1 MASTTLT
8 KSPPEPPRPERE
20 RHRLGPNIVQKLLP
34 MAPAVVLLLLFFAGP
49 VIWSFY
55 TAFTNQ
61 ALSGAGALHPHFIGL
76 ANFRRMWSDPTFI
89 QSIVLTVVFVVGSAV
104 IGQNVLGMTI
114 ALLLRN
120 RGRFVQTTVSLVVV
134 GAWVMPEIVAAFCW
148 YAYLNR
154 DGSLNDWFRH
164 VGFHQDWLYT
174 APMFA
179 VILANVWRGTAFSM
193 MVYSA
198 ALSDIP
204 PEIEEAASIDGAGGF
219 TSFRRITFPLLLVG
233 VAPILVASFAYN
245 FNNYNVIQLL
255 TQGGPFTPDN
265 PNAGGTD
272 ILISYTVRLAFGGGG
287 VQFGFASAIATLLF
301 AITGVLAAAQFRV
314 TRRLEEVN

>member
-1 MASTTLT
+1 MASTTLPKT
-8 KSPPEPPRPERE
+8 EPAPARPGKERD
-20 RHRLGPNIVQKLLP
+20 RRGPNVAQRILP
-34 MAPAVVLLLLFFAGP
+34 LAPAVVLLLLFFAGP
-49 VIWSFY
+49 VIWCFY

-61 ALSGAGALHPHFIGL
+61 ALSGPGALHPQFIGL

-89 QSIVLTVVFVVGSAV
+89 QSLVLTVIFVVGSAV
-104 IGQNVLGMTI
+104 IGQNILGMII
-114 ALLLRN
+114 ALLLRGRN
-120 RGRFVQTTVSLVVV
+120 RFVQSTVSLVVV

-148 YAYLNR
+148 YAYLNK
-154 DGSLNDWFRH
+154 DGSLNEWFGH

-219 TSFRRITFPLLLVG
+219 RRFWYVTLPMIRRSILTNLMLITLQTLAVFTTIFVLTAGGPGTKSETTPIYMYQQAFKFYNLGYGTAMALVLLLVG
-233 VAPILVASFAYN
+233 ALFSLVYMRFVKVDS
-245 FNNYNVIQLL
+245 
-255 TQGGPFTPDN
+255 
-265 PNAGGTD
+265 
-272 ILISYTVRLAFGGGG
+272 R
-287 VQFGFASAIATLLF
+287 
-301 AITGVLAAAQFRV
+301 
-314 TRRLEEVN
+314 